1 MFRFFIFCCSYCVV
15 TASAIVVQDYSAAT
29 NAPAGLD
36 WNYVY
41 SYNGGSGVAVGGP
54 WLLTAAHVA
63 FDGGGGDLSIDGVDY
78 FQQEFI
84 YHGEADLALVRYDKS
99 LPGQYPL
106 FTGDLVPP
114 DPKLSVLMVGYG
126 NTGNVSSNEWTDS
139 GTGAG
144 IRRWGSQI
152 ISMDGTHKTKPDP
165 DVAYTVETI
174 GAWMLFDQNGTT
186 NATTHEAGSGAGD
199 SGGGVFFNDSGT
211 WKLAGI
217 MTARTPSSPY
227 WATFAASM
235 PEYAGWINETIPEPA
250 VIGLMSLSTIGLLIT
265 RSMQH
270 RKKRIRKRLFS
281 DTHTYQCDTY
291 KAGKVQESSTRKKDR
306 EKTSAE
312 RWFFEG

>member
-1 MFRFFIFCCSYCVV
+1 
-15 TASAIVVQDYSAAT
+15 
-29 NAPAGLD
+29 
-36 WNYVY
+36 
-41 SYNGGSGVAVGGP
+41 
-54 WLLTAAHVA
+54 
-63 FDGGGGDLSIDGVDY
+63 
-78 FQQEFI
+78 
-84 YHGEADLALVRYDKS
+84 
-99 LPGQYPL
+99 
-106 FTGDLVPP
+106 
-114 DPKLSVLMVGYG
+114 MVGYG

-152 ISMDGTHKTKPDP
+152 ISMDGTHRTKPDP
-165 DVAYTVETI
+165 AVEYTVETI
-174 GAWMLFDQNGTT
+174 GAWMLFDQYE
-186 NATTHEAGSGAGD
+186 AETTHEAGSGAGD
-199 SGGGVFFNDSGT
+199 SGGGVFHNDGGG

-217 MTARTPSSPY
+217 MTGRAGASGSY
-227 WATFAASM
+227 FSTFAASM

-250 VIGLMSLSTIGLLIT
+250 VIGLMSLSTMGLLIT